1 MRVVIGEDE
10 ALMREGLSLVL
21 AGGGIEVAALAADAR
36 ELVRVV
42 EDVRPDMVI
51 SDIRMPPGNVD
62 DGLKAVLELRRSM
75 RSLPVVVLS
84 HYVQRQ
90 YAAELLHD
98 GQGGVGYL
106 LKHRVADLDRF
117 VADLRLVASGGTV
130 LDPEVVAA
138 MVDRARRTEGPV
150 EALTHRQRDVLSLIA
165 EGRTNAAIARRLAIS
180 EKTVVQHIS
189 VIYGRLG
196 VIDNGDDHRR
206 VLAVLR
212 FLSDGVGGAGVGDL
226 GPGSPT

>member
-1 MRVVIGEDE
+1 
-10 ALMREGLSLVL
+10 
-21 AGGGIEVAALAADAR
+21 
-36 ELVRVV
+36 
-42 EDVRPDMVI
+42 
-51 SDIRMPPGNVD
+51 
-62 DGLKAVLELRRSM
+62 
-75 RSLPVVVLS
+75 
-84 HYVQRQ
+84 
-90 YAAELLHD
+90 
-98 GQGGVGYL
+98 
-106 LKHRVADLDRF
+106 

>member
-90 YAAELLHD
+90 YAPSCCTTGRA
-98 GQGGVGYL
+98 
-106 LKHRVADLDRF
+106 
-117 VADLRLVASGGTV
+117 ASAT
-130 LDPEVVAA
+130 
-138 MVDRARRTEGPV
+138 
-150 EALTHRQRDVLSLIA
+150 S
-165 EGRTNAAIARRLAIS
+165 
-180 EKTVVQHIS
+180 
-189 VIYGRLG
+189 
-196 VIDNGDDHRR
+196 
-206 VLAVLR
+206 
-212 FLSDGVGGAGVGDL
+212 
-226 GPGSPT
+226 